1 MNLPNRLT
9 VLRIMLIPLIL
20 VFLLPLPAGTLTVGW
35 NAFILSYGRIVALIL
50 FSIASL
56 TDLADG
62 QIARKRNLV
71 TTLGKFL
78 DPIADKILV
87 VSVLI
92 ALIQTG
98 RLPALVAIIVIMREF
113 VITGLRLIAIDKGIV
128 IAAGKLGKAKTI
140 SQIVAILLVLAEP
153 LLMMILGT
161 RFPVIWVTRV
171 GDLAMLTSIILTLI
185 SGYQYLRSGWIYL
198 KE

>member
-9 VLRIMLIPLIL
+9 VLRIILIPLIL
-20 VFLLPLPAGTLTVGW
+20 LFLLPLPAVRQTADW
-35 NAFILSYGRIVALIL
+35 NAFIFGYGRIVALVL
-50 FSIASL
+50 FSAAAL

-62 QIARKRNLV
+62 RIARKRNQI

-87 VSVLI
+87 ISVLI

-98 RLPALVAIIVIMREF
+98 RLSALIAIIVIIREF
-113 VITGLRLIAIDKGIV
+113 VITGLRLIAIDKGVV
-128 IAAGKLGKAKTI
+128 IAAGQLGKAKTV
-140 SQIVAILLVLAEP
+140 SQIVAILVVLAEP
-153 LLMMILGT
+153 ILVLLFGAWIPAIWFT
-161 RFPVIWVTRV
+161 RI
-171 GDLAMLTSIILTLI
+171 GDLAMLTAVVLTLI
-185 SGYQYLRSGWIYL
+185 SGYNYLRSGLVYL

>member
-20 VFLLPLPAGTLTVGW
+20 LFLLPLPAGSMTAGW
-35 NAFILSYGRIVALIL
+35 NVFILSYGRIAALVL

-62 QIARKRNLV
+62 RIARKRNLV

-98 RLPALVAIIVIMREF
+98 RLPALIAIIVIIREF

-128 IAAGKLGKAKTI
+128 IAAGKLGKAKTV
-140 SQIVAILLVLAEP
+140 SQIVAILIVLAEP
-153 LLMMILGT
+153 LLVMVLGSWIPAIWFT
-161 RFPVIWVTRV
+161 RL
-171 GDLAMLTSIILTLI
+171 GDLAMLTAVILTLV
-185 SGYQYLRSGWIYL
+185 SGYQYLRNGLTYL

>member
-9 VLRIMLIPLIL
+9 VLRILLIPLIL
-20 VFLLPLPAGTLTVGW
+20 LFLLPLPAGSATAGW
-35 NAFILSYGRIVALIL
+35 NAFIVSYGRIAALVL

-62 QIARKRNLV
+62 RIARKRNLV

-98 RLPALVAIIVIMREF
+98 RLPALIAIIVIIREF
-113 VITGLRLIAIDKGIV
+113 IITGLRLIAIDKGVV
-128 IAAGKLGKAKTI
+128 IAAGKLGKAKTV
-140 SQIVAILLVLAEP
+140 SQIVAILIVLAEP
-153 LLMMILGT
+153 LLVMILGSWI
-161 RFPVIWVTRV
+161 PAIWFVRL
-171 GDLAMLTSIILTLI
+171 GDLAMLTAVILTLV
-185 SGYQYLRSGWIYL
+185 SGYQYLRNGLTHL

>member
-20 VFLLPLPAGTLTVGW
+20 LFLLPLPPCAATASW
-35 NAFILSYGRIVALIL
+35 NAFILSYGRIVAWIL
-50 FSIASL
+50 FSAASL

-62 QIARKRNLV
+62 RIARKRNQV

-87 VSVLI
+87 ISVLI

-98 RLPALVAIIVIMREF
+98 RLPALIAIIVIIREF

-128 IAAGKLGKAKTI
+128 IAAGKMGKAKTV
-140 SQIVAILLVLAEP
+140 SQIVAILIVLAEP
-153 LLMMILGT
+153 LLVMILGS
-161 RFPVIWVTRV
+161 RIPAVWFIRL
-171 GDLAMLTSIILTLI
+171 GDLAMLTSVVLTLV
-185 SGYQYLRSGWIYL
+185 SGYQYLRNGLLHL